1 MMMMMMMMIII
12 IIIIII
18 GWYKRSQATYASYVL
33 GYEPGAHEHKKVLFF
48 FFFFPRGRANESF
61 NQTGS
66 LRGPDFPISA
76 HGHGKGF
83 IHKFVC
89 CLSMTKSCDF
99 VRLSFKPCA
108 LMNKKSEFYY
118 SDKIS
123 EGGIKQISREN
134 GLLFSTLATL
144 VKV

>member
-1 MMMMMMMMIII
+1 MMMII

-48 FFFFPRGRANESF
+48 FFFFQEGALTNPSIKLVPCAVRIFLSLPTVTVKASF
-61 NQTGS
+61 TS
-66 LRGPDFPISA
+66 L
-76 HGHGKGF
+76 
-83 IHKFVC
+83 FVV
-89 CLSMTKSCDF
+89 LSMTKSCDF

>member
-1 MMMMMMMMIII
+1 MMMMM

-48 FFFFPRGRANESF
+48 FFFFQEGALTNPSIKLVPCAVRIFLSLPTVTVKASF
-61 NQTGS
+61 TS
-66 LRGPDFPISA
+66 L
-76 HGHGKGF
+76 
-83 IHKFVC
+83 FVV
-89 CLSMTKSCDF
+89 LSMTKSCDF

>member
-1 MMMMMMMMIII
+1 MMMMMM
-12 IIIIII
+12 IIIII

-48 FFFFPRGRANESF
+48 FFFFQEGALTNPSIKLVPCAVRIFLSLPTVTVKASF
-61 NQTGS
+61 TN
-66 LRGPDFPISA
+66 L
-76 HGHGKGF
+76 
-83 IHKFVC
+83 FVV
-89 CLSMTKSCDF
+89 LSMTKSCDF

>member
-1 MMMMMMMMIII
+1 MMMMII

-33 GYEPGAHEHKKVLFF
+33 GYEPGAHEHKKVLFFF

-99 VRLSFKPCA
+99 VRFSFKPCA

>member
-1 MMMMMMMMIII
+1 MMMMMM
-12 IIIIII
+12 IIIII

-48 FFFFPRGRANESF
+48 FFFFQEGALTNPSIKLVPCAVRIFLSLPTVTVKASF
-61 NQTGS
+61 TS
-66 LRGPDFPISA
+66 L
-76 HGHGKGF
+76 
-83 IHKFVC
+83 FVV
-89 CLSMTKSCDF
+89 LSMTKSCDF

>member
-1 MMMMMMMMIII
+1 MNIR
-12 IIIIII
+12 
-18 GWYKRSQATYASYVL
+18 KFFFF
-33 GYEPGAHEHKKVLFF
+33 LFF

-123 EGGIKQISREN
+123 EGGIKQISRES